1 MSQEDPAP
9 QYSDVHGTA
18 DYTITPEGT
27 IRKSGSG
34 RRRGLIGGG
43 VAAIVLALS
52 KLGGSLKLLAVL
64 AKGAPTLVTLLLS
77 VGSWALIYP
86 WYFAA
91 GLVGMIFVHEMGHY
105 AVARQQG
112 IKAGVPIF
120 IPFVGAFIGLKQ
132 QPHDARQEAIIAI
145 AGPLVGSIAAF
156 LTFLLGQQN
165 PGTKLGGFLLALA
178 QIGFLIN
185 LFNLIP
191 VSPLDGGR
199 VLSLLSKYFSLA
211 GLIILVG
218 LFVVSFNPLVLLI
231 IAIGGWSTWQRFRS
245 GAETAAYYAVPV
257 GHKIAIGVMYFALLG
272 ALAVLTGTAEMHP
285 RPFVTG

>member
-1 MSQEDPAP
+1 MSEEKAVPE
-9 QYSDVHGTA
+9 YSDVHGAA

-27 IRKSGSG
+27 IRRSGGG
-34 RRRGLIGGG
+34 RRRGLIGGAA
-43 VAAIVLALS
+43 AAIILALS

-105 AVARQQG
+105 VVARQQG
-112 IKAGVPIF
+112 VKAGVPIF

-132 QPHDARQEAIIAI
+132 QPHDARQEAVIAI
-145 AGPLVGSIAAF
+145 AGPVVGSLAAF

-165 PGTKLGGFLLALA
+165 AGTRLGGFLLALA
-178 QIGFLIN
+178 QLGFLIN

-211 GLIILVG
+211 GLVILVG
-218 LFVVSFNPLVLLI
+218 LFLLSFNPLVLLI

-245 GAETAAYYAVPV
+245 GAETAAYYAVPTA
-257 GHKIAIGVMYFALLG
+257 HKIAIGMVYFALLG
-272 ALAVLTGTAEMHP
+272 ALAWLTGTGELHP
-285 RPFVTG
+285 RPLIS